1 MDFEKLG
8 LFYLGREV
16 DVETKEKTDNLLL
29 YDAKDLTTHAM
40 CVGMTGSGKTG
51 LCIGLLE
58 EAAMDR
64 IPAIVVDPKGDMT
77 NLLLG
82 FPDMT
87 AADFEPWVRAEEA
100 QAKGI
105 SVQEYAAQQAETWR
119 SGLAGWGIVPERI
132 RTMWETTE
140 FALYTPGSSAGKPLS
155 ILKLLNVPA
164 SQVAADSELMVEQ
177 VSGTASSLLSLIGI
191 EADPLQSR
199 EHILIANILH
209 QSREQQLDL
218 PQLIAAIQNPPFS
231 RVGIMELEDFF
242 PQKERFALALRFNNL
257 LASPQFAGW
266 LEGESLDIDNL
277 LYTETGKPKIS
288 ILSISHLNDNE
299 RMFFVSLLLNQL
311 VNWMRTQSGT
321 SSLRALFYMDEIFG
335 YFPPVA
341 NPPSKQP
348 LLTLLKQARA
358 YGLGIVL
365 TTQNPVDLD
374 YKALANIGTWF
385 IGRLQTE
392 RDKVRLLDGLE
403 GAAVSSGSAFDR
415 RSMDTLLSG
424 LGKRR
429 FLMNNVHETEP
440 ILFETRWTMSY
451 LAGPLLRNQ
460 IRELTAGRYTAGG
473 ISTAAGTGA
482 AFGIDAASGIGAAFG
497 LEPADRAI
505 PAAPTPTP
513 IPPAASAPIPAPLVA
528 APIPTSIPAST
539 PAPTPPAATPAPTTA
554 APAQPDHTPA
564 VTDKTAA
571 DGLLLTAPAAPQGV
585 PVYYFRAQEEVVLQP
600 ALIGLAEVNFE
611 DQKKEISTSREES
624 WLTFLQEGLVT
635 VAWQLGD
642 DLKIQE
648 QDLKTR
654 APERASYVPLPEIA
668 QEKTSFTQWERDL
681 KDVIYRRSRLELFH
695 NPGTGLVSRPEEDLR
710 EFKIRL
716 EQVLREQRD
725 EAVQKLRDKYQA
737 RILRAEEKVRR
748 QEQQLSREVEQ
759 AEDAKRQTA
768 ISVGATILGAFMGR
782 KTFSA
787 STLGRATTAAR
798 SRSRSQRQGSDVDRA
813 EETLIVYQDELKALE
828 AELEQEVELLHQT
841 FDHRQDEIETV
852 EIAPR
857 KTDIRL
863 RAFALVW
870 LPEGML

>member
-8 LFYLGREV
+8 LFYLGREI
-16 DVETKEKTDNLLL
+16 DAATNEKTDNLLL

-51 LCIGLLE
+51 LCVGLLE

-77 NLLLG
+77 NLLLS

-87 AADFEPWVRAEEA
+87 ATDFEPWVRAEEA
-100 QAKGI
+100 EAQGL
-105 SVQEYAAQQAETWR
+105 SLQEYAARQAGTWR
-119 SGLAGWGIVPERI
+119 SGLAGWGIAPERI
-132 RTMWETTE
+132 RTMRETTE

-164 SQVAADSELMVEQ
+164 PQVAADNELMAEQ
-177 VSGTASSLLSLIGI
+177 VSGTASGLLSLIGI
-191 EADPLQSR
+191 ESDPLQSR
-199 EHILIANILH
+199 EHILITNILH
-209 QSREQQLDL
+209 QSWEQRQQPDL
-218 PQLIAAIQNPPFS
+218 PQLIAAIQNPSFS

-266 LEGESLDIDNL
+266 LEGESLDIDHL

-311 VNWMRTQSGT
+311 VGWMRAQPGT

-392 RDKVRLLDGLE
+392 RDKARLLDGLE
-403 GAAVSSGSAFDR
+403 GAAVASGSAFDR
-415 RSMDTLLSG
+415 RGMDTLLSG

-429 FLMNNVHETEP
+429 FLMNNVHEPEP
-440 ILFETRWTMSY
+440 VLFETRWTMSY

-460 IRELTAGRYTAGG
+460 IRELTAGRDTEG
-473 ISTAAGTGA
+473 GTGSL
-482 AFGIDAASGIGAAFG
+482 GGPSEASGIA
-497 LEPADRAI
+497 PADRAI
-505 PAAPTPTP
+505 PAVAPVP
-513 IPPAASAPIPAPLVA
+513 APIPAPQAA
-528 APIPTSIPAST
+528 APVPAAAAAVQPDQIPTVT
-539 PAPTPPAATPAPTTA
+539 GKAAIG
-554 APAQPDHTPA
+554 
-564 VTDKTAA
+564 
-571 DGLLLTAPAAPQGV
+571 GLLLTAPAAPQGL
-585 PVYYFRAQEEVVLQP
+585 PVYYYRAEEEVVLQP
-600 ALIGLAEVNFE
+600 ALLGLAEIHFE
-611 DQKKEISTSREES
+611 DSKKDISASREES
-624 WLTFLQEGLVT
+624 WLTLLREGLVT
-635 VAWQLGD
+635 VAWQPDD
-642 DLKIQE
+642 DLKIEE

-654 APERASYVPLPEIA
+654 APERASYMPLPEIA
-668 QEKTSFTQWERDL
+668 HKKTSFTQWERDL
-681 KDVIYRRSRLELFH
+681 KDAIFRRSRLELFR
-695 NPGTGLVSRPEEDLR
+695 NPGTGLVSQPEEDLR

-716 EQVLREQRD
+716 EQALREQRD

-737 RILRAEEKVRR
+737 RIMRAEEKVRK
-748 QEQQLSREVEQ
+748 QEQQLSRKVEQ

-798 SRSRSQRQGSDVDRA
+798 AGSRSQRQGSDVGRA
-813 EETLIVYQDELKALE
+813 EETLTVYKDELQALE
-828 AELEQEVELLHQT
+828 AELEQEVELLHQN
-841 FDHRQDEIETV
+841 FDHLYDEIETI

-857 KTDIRL
+857 KMDIRL

>member
-16 DVETKEKTDNLLL
+16 NVETKEKTDNLLL

-77 NLLLG
+77 NLLLS

-87 AADFEPWVRAEEA
+87 AADFEPWVRVEEA
-100 QAKGI
+100 QTQGI
-105 SVQEYAAQQAETWR
+105 SLQEYAAQQAEIWR

-132 RTMWETTE
+132 RTMRETTE
-140 FALYTPGSSAGKPLS
+140 FTLYTPGSSAGKPLS

-164 SQVAADSELMVEQ
+164 SQVAADSELMAEQ
-177 VSGTASSLLSLIGI
+177 VSGTVSSLLSLIGI

-209 QSREQQLDL
+209 QSREQQQLNL

-266 LEGESLDIDNL
+266 LEGESLDINNL

-392 RDKVRLLDGLE
+392 RDKARLLDGLE
-403 GAAVSSGSAFDR
+403 GAAISSGSAFDR

-460 IRELTAGRYTAGG
+460 IRELTAGTSAATETESADESIPATAM
-473 ISTAAGTGA
+473 
-482 AFGIDAASGIGAAFG
+482 AASTVAAS
-497 LEPADRAI
+497 PADLTSTGDFVSSDGQPQPILTADTII
-505 PAAPTPTP
+505 PAPTA
-513 IPPAASAPIPAPLVA
+513 AASA
-528 APIPTSIPAST
+528 
-539 PAPTPPAATPAPTTA
+539 
-554 APAQPDHTPA
+554 QPDYTPA
-564 VTDKTAA
+564 VTDITA
-571 DGLLLTAPAAPQGV
+571 DNGLLLTAPAAPQGV

-611 DQKKEISTSREES
+611 DQKKEISTSREER
-624 WLTFLQEGLVT
+624 WLTLLQEGLVT
-635 VAWQLGD
+635 VAWQLD
-642 DLKIQE
+642 DDQMIQE

-668 QEKTSFTQWERDL
+668 QKKTSFTQWERDL

-695 NPGTGLVSRPEEDLR
+695 NPGTGLISRPEEDLR

-748 QEQQLSREVEQ
+748 QEQQLSRKVEQ

-782 KTFSA
+782 KTLST

-798 SRSRSQRQGSDVDRA
+798 SRSRSQRQGSDVGRA
-813 EETLIVYQDELKALE
+813 EETLTVYQEELQALE
-828 AELEQEVELLHQT
+828 AELEQEVELLHQK

-857 KTDIRL
+857 KMDIRL

>member
-16 DVETKEKTDNLLL
+16 NVETKEKTDNLLL

-77 NLLLG
+77 NLLLS

-87 AADFEPWVRAEEA
+87 AADFEPWVRVEEA
-100 QAKGI
+100 QAQGI
-105 SVQEYAAQQAETWR
+105 SLQEYAAQQAETWR

-140 FALYTPGSSAGKPLS
+140 FVLYTPGSSAGKPLS
-155 ILKLLNVPA
+155 ILKLLNVPT
-164 SQVAADSELMVEQ
+164 SRVAADSELMAEQ

-209 QSREQQLDL
+209 QSWEQQQRLDL
-218 PQLIAAIQNPPFS
+218 PQLITVIQNPSFS

-266 LEGESLDIDNL
+266 LEGESLDINNL

-415 RSMDTLLSG
+415 SGMDTLLSG

-460 IRELTAGRYTAGG
+460 IRELTAGTGSAGG
-473 ISTAAGTGA
+473 IES
-482 AFGIDAASGIGAAFG
+482 
-497 LEPADRAI
+497 ADESI
-505 PAAPTPTP
+505 PAAAITASAV
-513 IPPAASAPIPAPLVA
+513 AASPADLTATGDFVSSDGQTQPILA
-528 APIPTSIPAST
+528 ADAIT
-539 PAPTPPAATPAPTTA
+539 PAPTAVAA
-554 APAQPDHTPA
+554 APSDHRPA
-564 VTDKTAA
+564 FTEIATS

-624 WLTFLQEGLVT
+624 WLTLLQEGLVT
-635 VAWQLGD
+635 VAWQLD
-642 DLKIQE
+642 DDQKIQE

-654 APERASYVPLPEIA
+654 APEQASYMPLPAIA
-668 QEKTSFTQWERDL
+668 QKKTSFTQWERDL

-695 NPGTGLVSRPEEDLR
+695 NPGTGLISRPEEDLR

-748 QEQQLSREVEQ
+748 QEQQLSRKVEQ

-782 KTFSA
+782 KTLST

-798 SRSRSQRQGSDVDRA
+798 SRSRSQRQGSDVGRA
-813 EETLIVYQDELKALE
+813 EETLTVYQEELQALE
-828 AELEQEVELLHQT
+828 AELEQEVELLHQK

-857 KTDIRL
+857 KMDIRL